1 MEKEKQLLLLCRQLI
16 EQTLNWGDSNIW
28 SNSDFEQLSKQIFEK
43 TKVQLSISTLKRIW
57 GKVRYESFPTAATLN
72 ALARFLDYTSWRDFR
87 QHHQVNGVIEQPA
100 APIVTGQ
107 EIIITSPKKP
117 YKYVWLIGSFLLV
130 IGSLYFI
137 SMKRKKPIDLSGV
150 KFSSKKVS
158 DGLPNS
164 VVFQY
169 DASAFNSDNVFI
181 QQSWDPSRRERVPG
195 NGKQYTSIY
204 YHPGYFLAK
213 LIVDNQIKKESTVFI
228 KTKGWIGI
236 VDHFPVPVYLSPGEI
251 KGQGYMGISGEVMQ
265 QKLGVP
271 VFNNTWVKFSN
282 VREFPGIRADDFVL
296 ECTLR
301 NTSTTG
307 QSVCGKADLTILGA
321 GAAIIIPIVNKG
333 CIADI
338 GILTGYNWI
347 DGKDHDLSAFGCDFT
362 RFQNLKCSVK
372 NHRLKIFLNNK
383 QIMDVEQKHSIGRVV
398 GIRFEF
404 EGPGQVKHYKLE
416 TPGAQAYEEKF

>member
-16 EQTLNWGDSNIW
+16 EQALNWGDSNIW
-28 SNSDFEQLSKQIFEK
+28 GNSDFEQLSKQIFEK

-130 IGSLYFI
+130 LGSLYFI

-362 RFQNLKCSVK
+362 QFQNLKCSVK

-404 EGPGQVKHYKLE
+404 EGSGQVKHYKLE